1 LQSPERIIY
10 LNIVMRKGY
19 FEISLISCSRLGG
32 PIRVFINRNDSGHLK
47 IIKDFVSDLELNNAV
62 EKESSFNFNEKIE
75 EFLSYKVQ
83 SWSFF
88 SKYKISK
95 YKIFKEV
102 FSNILGE
109 EFVGTFVEVV
119 S

>member
-10 LNIVMRKGY
+10 LNIVIRKFY

-32 PIRVFINRNDSGHLK
+32 PIRVFISRDDSGHLK

-75 EFLSYKVQ
+75 EFLSYNVQ
-83 SWSFF
+83 FLELFF
-88 SKYKISK
+88 
-95 YKIFKEV
+95 
-102 FSNILGE
+102 
-109 EFVGTFVEVV
+109 
-119 S
+119 